1 LVTPPIQPFF
11 FVAQITEEK
20 GRERGDNNRDNNQ
33 FSKERIFVYKEIVSL
48 K

>member
-1 LVTPPIQPFF
+1 LVTPPIQPFL

-20 GRERGDNNRDNNQ
+20 GRERGNNNQ
-33 FSKERIFVYKEIVSL
+33 LSRERIFVYKEIVPL